1 MTSFDLMVDPETIG
15 TPQHKQHSFVR
26 GRLITYPD
34 PRVAGAR
41 KVMALL
47 ARNARSRLKLEF
59 PQHGTPVRLEI
70 RMFYAIPKCRRK
82 DHVKNGVLI
91 PRLRGGEPCTSH
103 QAGDVDNKAKGIMD
117 ALTDAG
123 LWADDKDVS
132 DLRSKKIWTE
142 GLPRIRVDVI
152 EDTAIEPDLSADE
165 IREAEREKA
174 LTSGAS
180 TRDSE
185 TTTADAD
192 R

>member
-41 KVMALL
+41 KVMAIL
-47 ARNARSRLKLEF
+47 ARNARSRLNLEF
-59 PQHGTPVRLEI
+59 PPHGTPVRLAI
-70 RMFYAIPKCRRK
+70 TMFYAIPKCRRK

-123 LWADDKDVS
+123 LWADDKDVT
-132 DLRSKKIWTE
+132 DLRTRKLWTE
-142 GLPRIRVDVI
+142 ALPRIRIHVSV
-152 EDTAIEPDLSADE
+152 DTAIEPDLTADE
-165 IREAEREKA
+165 IREEEREKA
-174 LTSGAS
+174 LTAGAS